1 MPPPMREAHRPA
13 RPARR
18 LQPHSADGFAVGT
31 PEMKRYRK
39 GPSPKHATGPF
50 DPKRNTGVNW

>member
-1 MPPPMREAHRPA
+1 MPDPPATGTAGGSASADP
-13 RPARR
+13 
-18 LQPHSADGFAVGT
+18 ADGFAVGT